1 MGFQATCFS
10 GPASLPVFLSS
21 IKINPRSAKAR
32 SSFFMAQMI
41 IWREKIRINSGK
53 KISRKWSMLIGD
65 TGQSRNI
72 AGRYSKV
79 FKDACREIGSG
90 DRKFHNLRD
99 TFAIRLWAVTGDI
112 HYVSKVIGHTSV
124 TMTEKY
130 ANFNVRRLIS
140 DFPSL
145 SKYIEKRLNIPKI
158 GIVDTFSVDTKLLT
172 GLSLDREYTT

>member
-1 MGFQATCFS
+1 M
-10 GPASLPVFLSS
+10 
-21 IKINPRSAKAR
+21 IINPDIAKTHRTREIELSQFMHQIYDEIIQRYQKLTSSPYHYKPRS
-32 SSFFMAQMI
+32 
-41 IWREKIRINSGK
+41 
-53 KISRKWSMLIGD
+53 
-65 TGQSRNI
+65 I
-72 AGRYSKV
+72 AIRYSKV

-99 TFAIRLWAVTGDI
+99 TFAIRLWAITGDI

-145 SKYIEKRLNIPKI
+145 SGYIEKRLNIPKI
-158 GIVDTFSVDTKLLT
+158 DITDTFSMDTKLLS
-172 GLSLDREYTT
+172 GLSLDIEHPN

>member
-1 MGFQATCFS
+1 MLQIYREMI
-10 GPASLPVFLSS
+10 LRYQKLSS
-21 IKINPRSAKAR
+21 DPDNYKPRS
-32 SSFFMAQMI
+32 
-41 IWREKIRINSGK
+41 
-53 KISRKWSMLIGD
+53 
-65 TGQSRNI
+65 I

-99 TFAIRLWAVTGDI
+99 TFAIRLWAITGDI

-130 ANFNVRRLIS
+130 ANFNIRRLIS

-145 SKYIEKRLNIPKI
+145 SEYIEKRLNIPKI
-158 GIVDTFSVDTKLLT
+158 GIMDTFSVDTKLLN
-172 GLSLDREYTT
+172 GLSLEIEPSN